1 MNKDEKRIIGL
12 LILLLGLTTL
22 TAGLITNQIGYII
35 EFMKKIF
42 EASIAGLP

>member
-22 TAGLITNQIGYII
+22 AVGLTTNQIGYII